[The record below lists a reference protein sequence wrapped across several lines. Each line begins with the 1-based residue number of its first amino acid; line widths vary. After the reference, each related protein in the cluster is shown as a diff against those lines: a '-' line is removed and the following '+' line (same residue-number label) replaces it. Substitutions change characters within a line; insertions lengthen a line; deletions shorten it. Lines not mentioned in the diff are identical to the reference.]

1 MTHCTISYP
10 VSIGDTVHY
19 IEKDEDGVTSFHP
32 YIVCGLATKA
42 DGKQY
47 VITEDG
53 EMNEINS
60 AFCILGYRGHEG

>member
-1 MTHCTISYP
+1 MKHCNISYP
-10 VSIGDTVHY
+10 VSLGDTVHY
-19 IEKDEDGVTSFHP
+19 MEKDEDGVTSFHP

-53 EMNEINS
+53 ELNEINS
-60 AFCILGYRGHEG
+60 HFCILGYKGHEG